1 MTETVNDE
9 WLEYLGELQVV
20 QADTAFML
28 DKVRTFLGDYVVFP
42 SVQAQIATALWVA
55 HTYLLD
61 HFETTA
67 RLVIKSPEKQTG
79 KTRLLECLD
88 LICKDAVVTG
98 NISPAAM
105 ARLINDRQPTLLIDE
120 IDTIFG
126 EKAAAHEDTRAILN
140 SGYRKGAKYIRCV
153 GGGNNTVIE
162 LPSYCAV
169 AVAGIGEPP
178 ETIGNRAVILN
189 MRRKTQAETVQP
201 FYGWLAYPRGDAIR
215 TRLENWAVEVSGW
228 IFAEHTDP
236 DGSVYREMPQ
246 MPEGISDR
254 QHDIWLPLIGIADL
268 AGDEWGEMARNA
280 CTVLSVEQTAED
292 AEAGQVL
299 RLLRDIRTVFDTDG
313 RSRIF
318 TAQLVSLLCK
328 VPESEWAAVEYGQ
341 PVLNAHKLAH
351 MLTPYRITSVR
362 WRDADGGQQRG
373 YSRASFE
380 DAWSR
385 YLPSREDMTDCD
397 AL

>member
-1 MTETVNDE
+1 MTPIANDE
-9 WLEYLGELQVV
+9 WLDYLAELQVV
-20 QADTAFML
+20 EAETAFVL
-28 DKVRTFLGDYVVFP
+28 EKVRAFLGDYVVFP
-42 SVQAQIATALWVA
+42 SVQAHIATTLWVA

-61 HFETTA
+61 HFETTP

-105 ARLINDRQPTLLIDE
+105 ARLINDRQPTLLVDE
-120 IDTIFG
+120 IDAIFG
-126 EKAAAHEDTRAILN
+126 EKAVAHEDTRAILN

-153 GGGNNTVIE
+153 GGGNNNVIE

-201 FYGWLAYPRGDAIR
+201 FYGWLAYPRGDAVRI
-215 TRLENWAVEVSGW
+215 RLENWAVESSSR

-236 DGSVYREMPQ
+236 DGFVSREMPE
-246 MPEGISDR
+246 MPKGISDR
-254 QHDIWLPLIGIADL
+254 QHDIWLPLIAIADL

-280 CTVLSVEQTAED
+280 CTVLSAEQTVED
-292 AEAGQVL
+292 AEAGQAL
-299 RLLRDIRTVFDTDG
+299 RLLRDIRIVFDQDG

-318 TAQLVSLLCK
+318 TSQLVALLCR
-328 VPESEWAAVEYGQ
+328 VPESEWAVVEYGQ

-351 MLTPYRITSVR
+351 MLDPYQIKSVR

-385 YLPSREDMTDCD
+385 YLPSREDVTDCD
-397 AL
+397 TL